1 MNENDNL
8 EGGAQKPASYSTQF
22 KRVTDRWSRTVIV
35 GIMGIFGLTMLGI
48 AAILFDKSD
57 GATLG
62 AIVAGVTSCVGAVAG
77 RQSAPG
83 SN

>member
-1 MNENDNL
+1 MNNTDNL
-8 EGGAQKPASYSTQF
+8 ETSAQKLSSTPVQF
-22 KRVTDRWSRTVIV
+22 KRVSDRWSRTVIV
-35 GIMGIFGLTMLGI
+35 GLMGIFGLTILGI
-48 AAILFDKSD
+48 AAIIYNKSD

-77 RQSAPG
+77 RQSAPS

>member
-1 MNENDNL
+1 MKTGDEV
-8 EGGAQKPASYSTQF
+8 EEPEASRQKFYVQ
-22 KRVTDRWSRTVIV
+22 RMTDRWSRTVIV

-77 RQSAPG
+77 RQS
-83 SN
+83 SNTRS

>member
-1 MNENDNL
+1 MSEQ
-8 EGGAQKPASYSTQF
+8 EGETSRSF
-22 KRVTDRWSRTVIV
+22 RRITDRWSRTVIV

-77 RQSAPG
+77 RQSTPSA
-83 SN
+83 

>member
-1 MNENDNL
+1 MKTDNEG
-8 EGGAQKPASYSTQF
+8 EGPGTPRQTFHIQ
-22 KRVTDRWSRTVIV
+22 RMTDKWSRTVIV

-77 RQSAPG
+77 RQS
-83 SN
+83 SNTGA